1 MLRVL
6 ACIGCAALFA
16 RAAIAQSSDATP
28 RFGIVDIH
36 ASAPNT
42 ILEMR
47 SRFARGRYELRNA
60 TLVDLIQTA
69 WSVDAD
75 KVVGGPDWLD
85 TDRFDVIAT
94 APAGSTPE
102 TRKTMLRKLLADRF
116 RLVAHTDTRGLPAYV
131 MTAGKKPQLKP
142 TGQADANSAETGC
155 EIQPGTNSPPARGA
169 AAPVVFACRNM
180 TMAGFAKALPSVR
193 EASGYLF
200 NYPVVDRTGLKGAW
214 DFSVEWT
221 PRVAMRPAPVA
232 GEATT
237 IFDAFEKQLGLKLE
251 LTEVPTPV
259 VVVESA
265 NEKPTANSPEVTEKP
280 SAPLEFEVA
289 SIKPDEPGD
298 PTCGGVSI
306 QPGGR
311 VRVNMTLRLLVVE
324 AWGFLI
330 PPERIVGGPKSMDGT
345 CFAVVA
351 KAPVQEGVV
360 AGWNGPVW
368 NGVDIDSMRMMLRA
382 LLVDRFK
389 LAAHTED
396 RLVSGYELVA
406 GKPKLRKADPSNRPG
421 CKEGP
426 GADGKDPRITNP
438 LASRLITCRNMTLT
452 QFAAELN
459 KSFPG
464 SPPMMDSTGIA
475 GRYDMTIN
483 FSPGSVLASVAVS
496 SAGGDAVAS
505 DPSGAI
511 SLTEAL
517 SSQLGLKLESR
528 KVMAPVVVIDHV
540 NETPTEN

>member
-1 MLRVL
+1 
-6 ACIGCAALFA
+6 
-16 RAAIAQSSDATP
+16 
-28 RFGIVDIH
+28 
-36 ASAPNT
+36 
-42 ILEMR
+42 
-47 SRFARGRYELRNA
+47 
-60 TLVDLIQTA
+60 
-69 WSVDAD
+69 
-75 KVVGGPDWLD
+75 
-85 TDRFDVIAT
+85 
-94 APAGSTPE
+94 
-102 TRKTMLRKLLADRF
+102 
-116 RLVAHTDTRGLPAYV
+116 
-131 MTAGKKPQLKP
+131 
-142 TGQADANSAETGC
+142 
-155 EIQPGTNSPPARGA
+155 
-169 AAPVVFACRNM
+169 M
-180 TMAGFAKALPSVR
+180 TMAAFANALPSTR

-200 NYPVVDRTGLKGAW
+200 NYPVVDRTGLTGPW

-221 PRVAMRPAPVA
+221 PRVAMRPAPVT

-265 NEKPTANSPEVTEKP
+265 NEKPTGNSPGVTETP

-330 PPERIVGGPKSMDGT
+330 PPERVVGGPKSMDGT

-351 KAPVQEGVV
+351 KAPVQEGAV

-406 GKPKLRKADPSNRPG
+406 GKPNCGRQIPRIGRDARKAPEPTGRIRG
-421 CKEGP
+421 LRIRW
-426 GADGKDPRITNP
+426 PR
-438 LASRLITCRNMTLT
+438 
-452 QFAAELN
+452 
-459 KSFPG
+459 G
-464 SPPMMDSTGIA
+464 SSHA
-475 GRYDMTIN
+475 GT
-483 FSPGSVLASVAVS
+483 
-496 SAGGDAVAS
+496 
-505 DPSGAI
+505 
-511 SLTEAL
+511 
-517 SSQLGLKLESR
+517 
-528 KVMAPVVVIDHV
+528 
-540 NETPTEN
+540 